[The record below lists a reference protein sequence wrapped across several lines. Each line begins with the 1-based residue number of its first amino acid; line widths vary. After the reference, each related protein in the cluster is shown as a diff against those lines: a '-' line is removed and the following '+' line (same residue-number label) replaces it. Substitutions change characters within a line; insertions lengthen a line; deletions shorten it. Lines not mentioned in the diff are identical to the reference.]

1 MGPIPQ
7 MDNLSLQTVKAHS
20 PEGEVMKF
28 QPLTSETSSTAELDV
43 RPVTPTIKANSLEE
57 LEGRTDRVETPAMKA
72 HSLESQTL
80 PTKEKKK
87 SKKSKVDIEDSEI
100 TKLEKGLK
108 VVKSMYAQ
116 LMNEH
121 GPPKDDNKKEV
132 EKEIETDPADSME
145 VESSL

>member
-43 RPVTPTIKANSLEE
+43 RPVTP
-57 LEGRTDRVETPAMKA
+57 AMKA
-72 HSLESQTL
+72 HSLESQNL
-80 PTKEKKK
+80 PTKEKKI

-100 TKLEKGLK
+100 NKLQKGLK

-116 LMNEH
+116 LMNES
-121 GPPKDDNKKEV
+121 G
-132 EKEIETDPADSME
+132 
-145 VESSL
+145 